1 MKLWSFLPLVALP
14 FASAASRDEARAKLV
29 DLAAAGNGV
38 IKLDSKSFDLLTSPR
53 RNWSAA
59 IQFTALDRRRR
70 CAPCKEFEPSWNAV
84 AQAWSSTSKEHRDN
98 HFFGTLDFD
107 EAPSVFQQLGLASA
121 PVVYVYPAAEG
132 PRQPA
137 SGKTSPSK
145 YDFSTGFEAGPLAEH
160 LSNHTPIPI
169 PYKEP
174 FDWAKLI
181 TGLAG
186 LLAFAVTLRFISPI
200 LQSRWTWAA
209 ITVLT
214 SLVMTGGYMFTR
226 IRNVPYTGADGAWI
240 AGGYQNQ
247 YGQEVQVVALVYGTL
262 SFAFLMLI
270 MIVPYQSSPSRQRLQ
285 VYLWSGVILLVYSV
299 LVTLF
304 RVKNRGYPFK
314 LLL

>member
-1 MKLWSFLPLVALP
+1 M
-14 FASAASRDEARAKLV
+14 RTGQNLV

-38 IKLDSKSFDLLTSPR
+38 IRLDPKSFDILTSSR

-70 CAPCKEFEPSWNAV
+70 CNPCKEFEPSWNAV
-84 AQAWSSTSKEHRDN
+84 AQAWSTTPKEHRDN

-107 EAPSVFQQLGLASA
+107 EAPTVFQQLGLASA
-121 PVVYVYPAAEG
+121 PIVYVYPAAEG
-132 PRQPA
+132 PRQPT

-145 YDFSTGFEAGPLAEH
+145 YDFSTGFEAEPLAEH

-169 PYKEP
+169 PYKAP
-174 FDWAKLI
+174 FDWAKLVTAV
-181 TGLAG
+181 TGILG
-186 LLAFAVTLRFISPI
+186 FALTLRFIAPI

-226 IRNVPYTGADGAWI
+226 IRGVPYTGADGGWI

-247 YGQEVQVVALVYGTL
+247 FGQEVQVVALIYGTL

-304 RVKNRGYPFK
+304 KVKNRGYPFK